1 MTYHKLIRDK
11 IPEIIERSGKTCRYE
26 IMSDEDYQKALDE
39 KLTEE
44 LSEYRESG
52 ALEELADL
60 LEVIYA
66 VVRARGYTVD
76 ELIKAREKKEAERG
90 GFLKKLRLLEVIEK
104 P

>member
-11 IPEIIERSGKTCRYE
+11 IPEIIEKSGKLCRYE
-26 IMSDEDYQKALDE
+26 IMSDEEYQKALDE

-44 LSEYRESG
+44 LAEYRESG

-66 VVRARGYTVD
+66 VARARGYTVD

>member
-26 IMSDEDYQKALDE
+26 IMSDEEYQKALDE

-52 ALEELADL
+52 AIEELADL

-76 ELIKAREKKEAERG
+76 ELIKARKKKEAERG

>member
-1 MTYHKLIRDK
+1 
-11 IPEIIERSGKTCRYE
+11 
-26 IMSDEDYQKALDE
+26 MSDEDYQKALDE

-44 LSEYRESG
+44 LAEYRESG
-52 ALEELADL
+52 AIEELADL

-66 VVRARGYTVD
+66 VVRARGHTVD
-76 ELIKAREKKEAERG
+76 ELIKTREKKEAERG

>member
-26 IMSDEDYQKALDE
+26 IMSDEEYQKALDE
-39 KLTEE
+39 KLGEE
-44 LSEYRESG
+44 LSEYRERG
-52 ALEELADL
+52 AIEELADL

>member
-11 IPEIIERSGKTCRYE
+11 IPEIIEQSGKTCRYE

-44 LSEYRESG
+44 LAEYRESG
-52 ALEELADL
+52 AIEELADL

-66 VVRARGYTVD
+66 VVRARGHTVD
-76 ELIKAREKKEAERG
+76 ELIKTREKKEAERG